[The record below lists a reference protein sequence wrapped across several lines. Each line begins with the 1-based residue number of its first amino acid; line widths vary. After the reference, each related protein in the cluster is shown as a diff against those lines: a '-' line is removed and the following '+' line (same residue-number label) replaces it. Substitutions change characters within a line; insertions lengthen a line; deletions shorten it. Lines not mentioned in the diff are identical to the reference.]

1 MSHLGVVQA
10 TTEMQRTFDSSG
22 SPTEREVAPA
32 PRLPPGPAPRR
43 GGLLE
48 TARYAFAF
56 ATDPIGFV
64 SQRFERYGDLYYAPA
79 KGTGLYVVRHPDHLL
94 EVLSKRSRQYSKS
107 HSALERMLPIV
118 GRGLL
123 TSDGELWKRHRRML
137 QPAFTKK
144 RLSTYV
150 EVMAVETEETLRSFA
165 PGQTRDI
172 SRDMMELTLRIVS
185 RSLFNHDVREQT
197 DAVRDAMRALNET
210 MSRPDLLPPWFPS
223 PSRTRTSRALAR
235 FDALIYRLIDER
247 RATIARGEPT
257 PDDML
262 QALVTAVDDEGDGG
276 GLERTEVRDQLITF
290 FLAGHETTSHA
301 LTWTWS
307 LLARNPHVLET
318 LHRELD
324 DVLGNRDLTAED
336 LPALQVTERV
346 LLEAMRLY
354 PPAYVLAR
362 KAVEDTE
369 IGGYPVPAGSEV
381 VAWIYLTHHDPRWY
395 PDPEAFRPERF
406 APDAIASRPKLSYL
420 PFGAGPRACI
430 GQHFSMLESKIVL
443 ATIARRFTLELA
455 PGHRIAPHW
464 RVTLA
469 PKHGMR
475 MRLRARTRAR

>member
-1 MSHLGVVQA
+1 MRRLGDVERA
-10 TTEMQRTFDSSG
+10 MNEPPRT
-22 SPTEREVAPA
+22 PKPA
-32 PRLPPGPAPRR
+32 PSRADLPPGPPPRR
-43 GGLLE
+43 GGLVE

-64 SQRFERYGDLYYAPA
+64 SRRFDRHGDLYYAPA
-79 KGTGLYVVRHPDHLL
+79 KGTGLYVIRHPDHLL
-94 EVLSKRSRQYSKS
+94 EVLSKRARQYGKS
-107 HSALERMLPIV
+107 HSALERMLPVV

-150 EVMAVETEETLRSFA
+150 DVMIAETEETLRSFA
-165 PGQTRDI
+165 AGQTRDI

-185 RSLFNHDVREQT
+185 RSLFSHDVRAQT
-197 DAVRDAMRALNET
+197 DAVRDAMRAVNET
-210 MSRPDLLPPWFPS
+210 MSRPDLLPAWVPS
-223 PSRTRTSRALAR
+223 PGRVRSRRALTR
-235 FDALIYRLIDER
+235 FDDLVYRLIDER
-247 RATIARGEPT
+247 RTRIARGLPA

-262 QALVTAVDDEGDGG
+262 QALVTAVDEDGDGG
-276 GLERTEVRDQLITF
+276 SLDRTEVRDQLVTF

-307 LLARNPHVLET
+307 LLARNPHVLAQ

-324 DVLGNRDLTAED
+324 EVLGDRDLTAD
-336 LPALQVTERV
+336 DIPALQVTERV
-346 LLEAMRLY
+346 LCEAMRLY

-369 IGGYPVPAGSEV
+369 IGGHHVPAGSEV
-381 VAWIYLTHHDPRWY
+381 VAWIYLTHHDARWY
-395 PDPEAFRPERF
+395 PSPEAFRPDRF
-406 APDAIASRPKLSYL
+406 TSEAVAARPKLSYL

-443 ATIARRFTLELA
+443 ATMARRHVFRLA
-455 PGHRIAPHW
+455 PGQRLAPQW

-475 MRLRARTRAR
+475 MHVGAR